1 MESIMNRDALSG
13 LGLRARLL
21 AGALGLLAADCG
33 GNTLPLQGK
42 GDKAGGS
49 GSAGDTSGENTAGAN
64 AAGANPAGDGRAGG
78 NGAGANAGGRDG
90 GVQGGSAGAPSA
102 GTGGDLT
109 SPTRGVNLFGAPIY
123 TRVQRL
129 TSAQWERAVTDI
141 LRLEVPAKLPT
152 GFDSL
157 AGGGD
162 FTNNEK
168 LLVVDPRAALASET
182 GAEAAAAMATGS
194 DEALSRLHPDVD
206 PEQFVRTLGRRAFR
220 RPLTAEEE
228 TRYQAVFTLGETLY
242 GDGFAHGAA
251 LVIRAMLESPHFL
264 YRSELGP
271 GGEPL
276 SGYEVASKLSFWLLG
291 TTPSDDLL
299 DAAAAGELDSVEG
312 VESFAHAM
320 LETPAALAVMRDF
333 HTQLY
338 GIASYAS
345 VDKLGV
351 PEFSVALRPELE
363 QASLAFFDDVFARG
377 AGLREILTSTRAFVG
392 PLLAPL
398 YGMAPAPAQL
408 EARDLGSSRVG
419 YFMQV
424 PFLLLQGRDRTP
436 NTVGRGLTLAVDVLC
451 RGLPPP
457 AAGMTPEPP
466 PLDAAQTNRQ
476 RFESLTGTCGGACHA
491 AFEPLGFACE
501 NFDGMGE
508 EREADNGLPVDTSG
522 SYLFAEGVREFSNA
536 KDLMRIMADGKDAHL
551 CYAKKLSSYALQRD
565 IVEADRPFLDQL
577 AMVSRDDESLK
588 AMAIALVRDPAF
600 RVRHGATP

>member
-1 MESIMNRDALSG
+1 MAVEDGFSQMHRDALSG

-21 AGALGLLAADCG
+21 AGALGLFAADCG

-42 GDKAGGS
+42 GDEAGAS
-49 GSAGDTSGENTAGAN
+49 WASAGSTSGANTAGEN
-64 AAGANPAGDGRAGG
+64 AAGTNATGGKGAGGRAGS
-78 NGAGANAGGRDG
+78 A
-90 GVQGGSAGAPSA
+90 QGGSTGVPTA

-109 SPTRGVNLFGAPIY
+109 SPTGAVSLFGAPIY

-141 LRLEVPAKLPT
+141 LRLESPAKLPT
-152 GFDSL
+152 GFESIS
-157 AGGGD
+157 GISD
-162 FTNNEK
+162 FTNNERV
-168 LLVVDPRAALASET
+168 LAVDSRAVFASES
-182 GAEAAAAMATGS
+182 GAEEAAAMATDS
-194 DEALSRLHPDVD
+194 AEALSRLHPDED
-206 PEQFVRTLGRRAFR
+206 PDQFVRTLGRRAFR

-312 VESFAHAM
+312 VESAARAM
-320 LETPAALAVMRDF
+320 LETSAALAVLREF
-333 HTQLY
+333 HAQLY
-338 GIASYAS
+338 DIAHYAS
-345 VDKLGV
+345 VDKPNV
-351 PEFSVALRPELE
+351 PEFSAALRTELE

-398 YGMAPAPAQL
+398 YGMDPASAQL
-408 EARDLGSSRVG
+408 EVRDLGSSRVG

-424 PFLLLQGRDRTP
+424 PFLLLHGSDRTP
-436 NTVGRGLTLAVDVLC
+436 NTVARGLLLAMDVLC

-457 AAGMTPEPP
+457 PTETPPEVPSFEPG
-466 PLDAAQTNRQ
+466 QTNRE
-476 RFESLTGTCGGACHA
+476 RIESFTSPCGGACHE
-491 AFEPLGFACE
+491 AFEPLGFAFE

-508 EREADNGLPVDTSG
+508 ERDLDNGLPVDTSG
-522 SYLFAEGVREFSNA
+522 SYAFAEGTLEFSNA
-536 KDLMRIMADGKDAHL
+536 KDLMRILADGRDAHL

-565 IVEADRPFLDQL
+565 IVEADRPVLDRL
-577 AMVSRDDESLK
+577 AMVSRDESLK
-588 AMAIALVRDPAF
+588 AMAIALVTDPAF
-600 RVRHGATP
+600 RVRQGATP